1 MYFRFFS
8 FFIPIS
14 IFFLCQNVIASPL
27 FYARIDYP
35 AGSIPVSAAVGD
47 LDGDG
52 DLDLAVANVWSN
64 NVSVLINLSPSLHE
78 PFVDIKANGHDD
90 LLFISSSEFV
100 NITIALDSGS
110 MTDELC
116 D

>member
-1 MYFRFFS
+1 MRTKS
-8 FFIPIS
+8 LIILIPIS
-14 IFFLCQNVIASPL
+14 ILFLCQNVIASPL

-47 LDGDG
+47 LD
-52 DLDLAVANVWSN
+52 LAVANVWSN
-64 NVSVLINLSPSLHE
+64 NVSVMINLSPSLHE